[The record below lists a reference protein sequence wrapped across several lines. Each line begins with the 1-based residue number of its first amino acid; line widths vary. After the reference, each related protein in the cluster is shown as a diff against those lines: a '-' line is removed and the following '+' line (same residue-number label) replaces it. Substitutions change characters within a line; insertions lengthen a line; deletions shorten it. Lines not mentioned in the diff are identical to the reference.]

1 MSHAL
6 AKLRVEARAMIR
18 KLTGEKARARARADA
33 GFEAAL
39 ATLKAGDLAIDLGA
53 NAGIF
58 TEKMAATG
66 ADVIAF
72 EPDPHA
78 FETLSKRVGGLKN
91 VRLINAAA
99 AETSGVMKLYRH
111 VNFADAPERHSTGS
125 SLVAGKAR
133 TSEAMTV
140 EVEVVDFP
148 AFLLETSRPVALLK
162 VDIEGAEVALIE
174 TLLASP
180 AGALVQKM
188 FVETHERVLPQLA
201 ARTRALKQQ
210 TRGSIAPEINWDWR

>member
-6 AKLRVEARAMIR
+6 AKLRVEARAFLR
-18 KLTGEKARARARADA
+18 KITGEKKRARALADA
-33 GFEAAL
+33 EFEAAL
-39 ATLKAGDLAIDLGA
+39 SNLKAGDLAIDLGA

-78 FETLSKRVGGLKN
+78 FETLSKRVGSLEN
-91 VRLINAAA
+91 VTLLNAAA
-99 AETSGVMKLYRH
+99 SETGGTMTLYRH
-111 VNFADAPERHSTGS
+111 VNFADAPEKHSTGS
-125 SLVAGKAR
+125 SLVEGKAR
-133 TSEAMTV
+133 TSDAMAV
-140 EVEVVDFP
+140 KVDVIDFP
-148 AFLLETSRPVALLK
+148 KFLEEKNRQVALLK

-174 TLLASP
+174 ALLVSS
-180 AGALVQKM
+180 AGKLVDKM

-201 ARTRALKQQ
+201 ARTDALKRQ
-210 TRGSIAPEINWDWR
+210 TVGASSPAINWDWR